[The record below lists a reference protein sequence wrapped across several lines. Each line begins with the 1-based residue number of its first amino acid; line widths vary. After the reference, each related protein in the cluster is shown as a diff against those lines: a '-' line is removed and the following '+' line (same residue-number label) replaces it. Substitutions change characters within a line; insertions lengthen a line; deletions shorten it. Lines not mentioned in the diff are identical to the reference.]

1 MKKFSQEVCRELGYY
16 VYRLIDPRDGS
27 TFYVGKGKGNRVF
40 DHARMALRFSKK
52 DGVDFED
59 ETSAKYKQIREIVAV
74 GLEVLTVIHR
84 HHIKDKET
92 AYQIEGALIDAYSGL
107 TNIQDGHGN
116 ADFGCASAIEVQN
129 RYAAEEAIIQ
139 SGRYIIIKIRKE
151 VIAARG
157 SIYEAARKAWHINA
171 KRAMGRLVIA
181 SVCGMIQGVFSAR
194 WEKDLDEKGRWCFT
208 GKSVD
213 TAEAHALIGK
223 RLPKRF
229 IQRGAASPIRYS

>member
-1 MKKFSQEVCRELGYY
+1 MKGFSKEVCEELEYY
-16 VYRLIDPRDGS
+16 VYRLIDPRDGT

-40 DHARMALRFSKK
+40 DHAKMALKFSSKNCA
-52 DGVDFED
+52 DFED
-59 ETSAKYKQIREIVAV
+59 EVSAKYKQIREIFAA

-92 AYQIEGALIDAYSGL
+92 AYQIEGALIDAYPGL

-116 ADFGCASAIEVQN
+116 ADFGCASTIEIQN

-139 SGRYIIIKIRKE
+139 PDMYVIIKIRKE

-157 SIYEAARKAWHINA
+157 SIYEAVRKAWHINVERA
-171 KRAMGRLVIA
+171 KGRMVIA
-181 SVCGMIQGVFSAR
+181 SVCGMIQGVFSAK
-194 WEKDLDEKGRWCFT
+194 WEKDVDEKSRWCFE

-213 TAEAHALIGK
+213 TAEARALIGK
-223 RLPKRF
+223 RLPKKF
-229 IQRGAASPIRYS
+229 VQKGAASPIWYS